1 MSFVVWI
8 HSLALLILNLSLLA
22 WVKLRFPDSAAGKV
36 ISVIA

>member
-8 HSLALLILNLSLLA
+8 HSLALLVLNLSLLA
-22 WVKLRFPDSAAGKV
+22 FLKLKWPDSSVGKV

>member
-22 WVKLRFPDSAAGKV
+22 WVKLRYPDTSIGK
-36 ISVIA
+36 IITTIA